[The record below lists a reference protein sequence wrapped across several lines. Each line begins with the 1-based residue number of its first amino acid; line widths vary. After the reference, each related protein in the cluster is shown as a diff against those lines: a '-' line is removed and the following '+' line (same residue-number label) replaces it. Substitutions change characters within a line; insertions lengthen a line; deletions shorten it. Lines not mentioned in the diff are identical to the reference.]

1 MATKESTRKPLHHL
15 HVDLEKHY
23 AKEEVNTKIL
33 RVLPKKDWE
42 SKVTSI
48 EEAHNLFKLST
59 NILFGKLLIYELTLR
74 QIEEENKEKEE
85 KKKGLSLK
93 TSQEL
98 TDEKSFDDLSEEN
111 EELATLT
118 RGFKKFLKRNNL
130 AKKGSLLKVTTKRA
144 RRWHAMNVRSLV
156 ILEVSVLSLSKR
168 IKE

>member
-1 MATKESTRKPLHHL
+1 M
-15 HVDLEKHY
+15 
-23 AKEEVNTKIL
+23 
-33 RVLPKKDWE
+33 
-42 SKVTSI
+42 TSI

-144 RRWHAMNVRSLV
+144 RR
-156 ILEVSVLSLSKR
+156 
-168 IKE
+168 